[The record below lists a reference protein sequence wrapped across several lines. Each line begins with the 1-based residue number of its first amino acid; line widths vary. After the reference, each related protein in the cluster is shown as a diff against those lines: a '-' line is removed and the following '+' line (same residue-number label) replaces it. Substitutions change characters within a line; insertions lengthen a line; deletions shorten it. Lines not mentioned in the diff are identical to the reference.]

1 MGKAKAFPICKSE
14 VSGMK
19 RAVLLMLVLLL
30 LTACGV
36 PAAEPTPDVTADAAS
51 PVAAAPEPSAGP
63 VETISPEE
71 ASRRA
76 VPETMTLPDTP
87 FEPESYWLAEP
98 FGDGSQALL
107 LMSAAGRFKCWYN
120 YWFEHPDTLWRDIV
134 GNSFTEAEAAANV
147 DGGTLTL
154 KYAESADTPRP
165 ERFTAI
171 TRDDALRAHRDMP
184 YNDELCLPLP
194 TRVERAE
201 WEATPGVTPVSYSEL
216 GADGAVYEYMGA
228 RVTFD
233 AMSGAPLYLSGF
245 NTESADFP
253 FKLRGVGIGSSGE
266 DVLASFP
273 SNVRSLTAAGEHH
286 TFYGSDFGYMG
297 TWDTDDDWR
306 GGDVIMVSDG
316 WTITRFIL
324 DENGTVYKIEFWNS
338 VD

>member
-1 MGKAKAFPICKSE
+1 
-14 VSGMK
+14 MK

-51 PVAAAPEPSAGP
+51 PVAAPEPSAAP

-171 TRDDALRAHRDMP
+171 TH
-184 YNDELCLPLP
+184 
-194 TRVERAE
+194 ERA
-201 WEATPGVTPVSYSEL
+201 ARTPRHAL
-216 GADGAVYEYMGA
+216 Q
-228 RVTFD
+228 
-233 AMSGAPLYLSGF
+233 
-245 NTESADFP
+245 
-253 FKLRGVGIGSSGE
+253 
-266 DVLASFP
+266 
-273 SNVRSLTAAGEHH
+273 
-286 TFYGSDFGYMG
+286 
-297 TWDTDDDWR
+297 
-306 GGDVIMVSDG
+306 
-316 WTITRFIL
+316 
-324 DENGTVYKIEFWNS
+324 
-338 VD
+338 